1 MNTMKTFLYL
11 IVFTL
16 LCAGYVTAE
25 TAPISP
31 RVEVQTTVDA
41 ILDQL
46 RTLPAD
52 SPQRREVIS
61 GLIREQFDF
70 QLMSQG
76 ALGRSWASAN
86 DLQRQKFIDLF
97 TGLLEE
103 TYLGRIQADTNE
115 KISYGE
121 EEIRQNRAVVDTVI
135 HTASADIPISYK
147 LLLQNND
154 WQVYDVVIEKVSLIR
169 NYRSSYASILRSK
182 GMDGLLEEMKE
193 KLDSLHQR
201 AGVEQKDAA

>member
-1 MNTMKTFLYL
+1 MIKYIACLFLCTVL
-11 IVFTL
+11 G
-16 LCAGYVTAE
+16 AGVAI
-25 TAPISP
+25 AQPDPVSP
-31 RVEVQTTVDA
+31 RVEVQTTVDE
-41 ILDQL
+41 ILNQL

-52 SPQRREVIS
+52 SPQRRETIS

-70 QLMSQG
+70 ELMSQG
-76 ALGRSWASAN
+76 ALGRSWLTAN
-86 DLQRQKFIDLF
+86 SEQRQKFIELF

-103 TYLGRIQADTNE
+103 TYLGRIQSYTNE

-121 EEIRQNRAVVDTVI
+121 EEIRQNRAVVETVI
-135 HTASADIPISYK
+135 QTASVEIPISYK

-154 WQVYDVVIEKVSLIR
+154 WQVYDVIIENVSLIR
-169 NYRSSYASILRSK
+169 NYRSSYATILRRK

-201 AGVEQKDAA
+201 ADVAQKDAA